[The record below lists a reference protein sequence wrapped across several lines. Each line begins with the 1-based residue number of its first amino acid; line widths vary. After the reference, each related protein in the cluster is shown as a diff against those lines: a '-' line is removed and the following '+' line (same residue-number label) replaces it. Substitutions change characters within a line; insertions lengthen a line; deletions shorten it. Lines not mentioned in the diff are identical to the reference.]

1 MGGLLLRAAA
11 ILAVGLVLGLV
22 DRRAWTAK
30 VRPDAPVGPIAVESG
45 PRPAPGGPGSGAVP
59 PSPTTPASTPTEPFR
74 PAAGAAAPK
83 PGEPG
88 WMPTTKVAL
97 TGKPGHLTLA
107 EALDLHTFQVATFLD
122 ARNRDEYAAGH
133 IPGSHLAPLSA
144 FREGRP
150 PAVLATLAKDA
161 PIVVYCGGGDCEAS
175 EDVQLILQ
183 SAGHVQVFILH
194 DGFPGWRAAG
204 YPVQTGGPEP

>member
-1 MGGLLLRAAA
+1 MGGLLLKAAA
-11 ILAVGLVLGLV
+11 ILGVGLLLGLV

-30 VRPDAPVGPIAVESG
+30 VRPDVPAAPAAVATP
-45 PRPAPGGPGSGAVP
+45 PRPAGGPVDSPAVP
-59 PSPTTPASTPTEPFR
+59 PTAIHPAPSEPQPAR
-74 PAAGAAAPK
+74 PVAAGPPK

-88 WMPTTKVAL
+88 WTPTTKEAL
-97 TGKPGHLTLA
+97 KAKPGHLTLA

-122 ARNRDEYAAGH
+122 ARSREEFAAGH
-133 IPGSHLAPLSA
+133 ITGAHLAPLSA
-144 FREGRP
+144 FRQGRP

-204 YPVQTGGPEP
+204 YPVQVGEPAP